1 MSDVIRKSLKDLK
14 PPIELVNTHA
24 SALERLR
31 GLSITGRL
39 SEIEANMM
47 NEDFIFNRMALSGQ
61 ITLFYS
67 SPNTGKTL
75 FFLRF
80 LLDAVEGERV
90 RGEDVFYINAD
101 DNTRGLHLK
110 GNLIAD
116 SKIEMVSPAYEGVSP
131 GEILLILEAMSA
143 DGSIK
148 GKVILLDTLKKFAN
162 MMDKSSQSKLYE
174 TLRRIVAKGGT
185 VIIAGHANKHLDA
198 EGKLVYEGTSD
209 TKNDVDCVYSIN
221 LLTDRADEEQV
232 VEFINEKDRG
242 NVVQKASF
250 KYSKR
255 QGMAYIEMLKSIK
268 EIDESEADAAQE
280 ARENDR
286 LIKEYE
292 TEVDLVK
299 SILKSGDQNQTTI
312 IETITSDK
320 NLKSETSTRRL
331 QQALKKLANIAWTT
345 SKGDRN
351 ATIYSLDSQSAAD
364 YRLAKEG
371 Y

>member
-1 MSDVIRKSLKDLK
+1 MNNIVIRKSLKDL
-14 PPIELVNTHA
+14 IVEQDATA
-24 SALERLR
+24 SALDRLR

-39 SEIEANMM
+39 AEIEANMM
-47 NEDFIFNRMALSGQ
+47 NEDFIFHRMALSGQ
-61 ITLFYS
+61 ISLFYS

-75 FFLRF
+75 FFLKF
-80 LLDAVEGERV
+80 LLDAVEHKKV

-101 DNTRGLHLK
+101 DNTRGLYIK
-110 GNLIAD
+110 GKLLAD

-131 GEILLILEAMSA
+131 KEILSILEAMSS
-143 DGSIK
+143 DGSVK

-162 MMDKSSQSKLYE
+162 MMDKNSQSKLYE

-185 VIIAGHANKHLDA
+185 VIIAGHANKHLDG
-198 EGKLVYEGTSD
+198 EGNLVYEGTSD

-232 VEFINEKDRG
+232 VEFVNEKDRG

-255 QGMAYIEMLKSIK
+255 QGLAYVEMLNSIR
-268 EIDESEADAAQE
+268 EIDKNEADAAQR
-280 ARENDR
+280 AREDNR
-286 LIKEYE
+286 LVSEYKA
-292 TEVDLVK
+292 EVDLVK

-331 QQALKKLANIAWTT
+331 QQALKKLTNIVWTA

-351 ATIYSLDSQSAAD
+351 ATIYSLDSQSAAE
-364 YRLAKEG
+364 YRMAKEG